1 MRSKMNFKK
10 TLVAIL
16 GLAAVSSLAI
26 PPKTWDAIY
35 KAEGEGDYTSAKIE
49 GNIRLGKYTHYQNVQ
64 PVSFKVNDSLFAFSV
79 AGNMTVPIDRIEKTD
94 FEGDCNGTKEAWIS
108 YFDKPR
114 TFTSGKG
121 KHKEEAQYIINIAG
135 VDLACGDDL
144 YALSDLKIKFTNPM
158 AQAAWASELEG
169 REKYQR
175 KQVAEFRK
183 AEQEHRAALREVSGF
198 FKDPRDGQVYR
209 TIKVEGREWF
219 AQNANYNAEGHS
231 WCYEDKDSYC
241 MRSGRLYDLEG
252 ARKACPAG
260 WHLPRDREWHD
271 LLTGLTHCY
280 DGVDKCEAF
289 AKKMKATTG
298 WQGGGGTDEYG
309 FSIFSSGYRKV
320 IGKSTV
326 RYEDMGEY
334 AGFWSAQNGRNETI
348 WLWSM
353 GRMSDQMV
361 RQLVPS
367 KTNAYSVRCINGD

>member
-1 MRSKMNFKK
+1 MNLKSI
-10 TLVAIL
+10 LIAAI
-16 GLAAVSSLAI
+16 GLSSVLTMAA

-35 KAEGEGDYTSAKIE
+35 NAAGEGDYTSGKID
-49 GNIRLGKYTHYQNVQ
+49 GNIRFGKYTHYKEVQ
-64 PVSFKVNDSLFAFSV
+64 PVSFRVNDGQFQFSV
-79 AGNMTVPIDRIEKTD
+79 AGTLTVPANKIEK
-94 FEGDCNGTKEAWIS
+94 EGFYDNCNETKEAWIS
-108 YFDKPR
+108 YFNKPR
-114 TFTSGKG
+114 AFKNGKS
-121 KHKEEAQYIINIAG
+121 EDSLIINIAG
-135 VDLACGDDL
+135 VDLACGDEL
-144 YALSDLKIKFTNPM
+144 FAVADLKLKFDN
-158 AQAAWASELEG
+158 AKADAAWKDEVYG
-169 REKYQR
+169 REKYR
-175 KQVAEFRK
+175 REKVVEFRL
-183 AEQEHRAALREVSGF
+183 AEQEHKAALREKSSF
-198 FKDPRDGQVYR
+198 FTDPRDGQTYR

-219 AQNANYNAEGHS
+219 AQNVNYNVDGHS

-241 MRSGRLYDLEG
+241 ARSGRLYDLEG
-252 ARKACPAG
+252 ARKACPEG
-260 WHLPRDREWHD
+260 WHLPRDREWND
-271 LLTGLTHCY
+271 LLVGLTHCY
-280 DGVDKCEAF
+280 DGVDKCDAF

-367 KTNAYSVRCINGD
+367 NSKNNAYSVRCINGN

>member
-1 MRSKMNFKK
+1 MNFKSA
-10 TLVAIL
+10 LIAVI
-16 GLAAVSSLAI
+16 GFAAVSAFAV

-35 KAEGEGDYTSAKIE
+35 NAEGEGDYGAAKLE
-49 GNIRLGKYTHYQNVQ
+49 GNIRFGKYTHYKEVQ
-64 PVSFKVNDSLFAFSV
+64 PVSFKVVDSLFAFSV
-79 AGNMTVPIDRIEKTD
+79 AGNLTVPASKIEKEHFYD
-94 FEGDCNGTKEAWIS
+94 SCNETMEAYVS
-108 YFDKPR
+108 YFNKPR
-114 TFTSGKG
+114 TFTTGKG
-121 KHKEEAQYIINIAG
+121 KNAQSEVQIINIAG
-135 VDLACGDDL
+135 VDLACGNDL
-144 YALSDLKIKFTNPM
+144 YAVADLRIKFANEA
-158 AQAAWASELEG
+158 AQEAWTKELEG
-169 REKYQR
+169 REKYR
-175 KQVAEFRK
+175 REKLVEFRK
-183 AEQEHRAALREVSGF
+183 AEQEHRASLRDVSGM

-219 AQNANYNAEGHS
+219 AQNVNYVVDGHS

-241 MRSGRLYDLEG
+241 MRGGRLYDLEG
-252 ARKACPAG
+252 ARKACPEG
-260 WHLPRDREWHD
+260 WHLPRDREWTD

-309 FSIFSSGYRKV
+309 FSVFSSGYRKV

-348 WLWSM
+348 WIWAM